1 MQAGRRARPARV
13 VIALIAFALL
23 AACAPAQPDSAR
35 PHPSSPP
42 AVAEAPRR
50 GGAITIA
57 ATTDA
62 VSFHPYKT
70 TDTASGSYQAYVY
83 AGGLLTRDPH
93 NPEQFIPDLAESW
106 SLAEDRVTYTFRLRS
121 DIRWSDGHP
130 ITAADFKWTFE
141 QARNPDNGYPYAQNL
156 ETIVSYEAPDPRT
169 LVIKLN
175 APLAIGLENAD
186 AIRPLPRHVWERLD
200 WNDPNRNP
208 EIMAP
213 SVASGPFKLLEWQ
226 RDSHAIFVANDLY
239 YKGRPHLDQIIV
251 QIVPNRQMAFE
262 RLRAGE
268 VDLAEIE
275 PEHYEQVRRLEHL
288 AIYEWWPAAASWS
301 YLGFNLR
308 RPHLQDV
315 RVRRALA
322 HAIDRQLIID
332 RIQYGLAQPI
342 YSTFTPVCWCYNPDV
357 PKYEYDPARARELL
371 AQAGWRP
378 GPDGVVARDGQRLRL
393 RILYGPNT
401 SKVRERIATLAHEEF
416 RKVGV
421 EVELQG
427 LEWAAFLQ
435 AIKSPPFDW
444 DLIVLGWS
452 SSVDPHWMYQVWSEK
467 AIPALNAVGYV
478 NKRVEELFD
487 QGAREF
493 DLERRRAVY
502 REIQQILSEDAPY
515 IFLTMNK
522 AFSPINKRV
531 GGIEVTPLGLRHNIE
546 RWYIK

>member
-1 MQAGRRARPARV
+1 M
-13 VIALIAFALL
+13 
-23 AACAPAQPDSAR
+23 
-35 PHPSSPP
+35 
-42 AVAEAPRR
+42 
-50 GGAITIA
+50 
-57 ATTDA
+57 
-62 VSFHPYKT
+62 
-70 TDTASGSYQAYVY
+70 
-83 AGGLLTRDPH
+83 
-93 NPEQFIPDLAESW
+93 
-106 SLAEDRVTYTFRLRS
+106 
-121 DIRWSDGHP
+121 
-130 ITAADFKWTFE
+130 
-141 QARNPDNGYPYAQNL
+141 
-156 ETIVSYEAPDPRT
+156 
-169 LVIKLN
+169 
-175 APLAIGLENAD
+175 
-186 AIRPLPRHVWERLD
+186 
-200 WNDPNRNP
+200 
-208 EIMAP
+208 
-213 SVASGPFKLLEWQ
+213 
-226 RDSHAIFVANDLY
+226 
-239 YKGRPHLDQIIV
+239 
-251 QIVPNRQMAFE
+251 
-262 RLRAGE
+262 
-268 VDLAEIE
+268 
-275 PEHYEQVRRLEHL
+275 
-288 AIYEWWPAAASWS
+288 
-301 YLGFNLR
+301 
-308 RPHLQDV
+308 
-315 RVRRALA
+315 
-322 HAIDRQLIID
+322 
-332 RIQYGLAQPI
+332 
-342 YSTFTPVCWCYNPDV
+342 

-452 SSVDPHWMYQVWSEK
+452 STVDPHWMYQVWSEK

-493 DLERRRAVY
+493 DRERRRAIY

>member
-1 MQAGRRARPARV
+1 
-13 VIALIAFALL
+13 
-23 AACAPAQPDSAR
+23 
-35 PHPSSPP
+35 
-42 AVAEAPRR
+42 
-50 GGAITIA
+50 
-57 ATTDA
+57 
-62 VSFHPYKT
+62 
-70 TDTASGSYQAYVY
+70 
-83 AGGLLTRDPH
+83 
-93 NPEQFIPDLAESW
+93 
-106 SLAEDRVTYTFRLRS
+106 
-121 DIRWSDGHP
+121 
-130 ITAADFKWTFE
+130 
-141 QARNPDNGYPYAQNL
+141 
-156 ETIVSYEAPDPRT
+156 
-169 LVIKLN
+169 
-175 APLAIGLENAD
+175 
-186 AIRPLPRHVWERLD
+186 
-200 WNDPNRNP
+200 
-208 EIMAP
+208 MAP

-239 YKGRPHLDQIIV
+239 YKGRPYLDQIIV